1 MGAAETLL
9 PTFNSGA
16 GQLRTLEYP
25 QDQALVGDDRTA
37 DVSCLPGPYI
47 GAGVGGGGQV
57 ISNRPNS

>member
-25 QDQALVGDDRTA
+25 QGQALVGDNRTA

-47 GAGVGGGGQV
+47 GAGVGAVG
-57 ISNRPNS
+57 R

>member
-25 QDQALVGDDRTA
+25 QGQALVGDNRTA
-37 DVSCLPGPYI
+37 DVSCLTGPYI
-47 GAGVGGGGQV
+47 GAGVGAVG
-57 ISNRPNS
+57 R